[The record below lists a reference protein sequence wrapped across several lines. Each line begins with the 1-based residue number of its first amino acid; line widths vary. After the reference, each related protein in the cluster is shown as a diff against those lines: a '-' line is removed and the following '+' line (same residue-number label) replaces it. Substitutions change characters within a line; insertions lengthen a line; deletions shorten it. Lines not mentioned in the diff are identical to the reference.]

1 VIKLVYLQHGNL
13 VTKRQTLISSD
24 KNSIGQRLVCEIASG
39 TYAIIEAALSYVFV
53 GEKSSQGARYIRLSH
68 SPDGDE
74 LKAIFILLEEK
85 TAVDETLQTF
95 RAICR

>member
-1 VIKLVYLQHGNL
+1 
-13 VTKRQTLISSD
+13 
-24 KNSIGQRLVCEIASG
+24 
-39 TYAIIEAALSYVFV
+39 V

>member
-1 VIKLVYLQHGNL
+1 M
-13 VTKRQTLISSD
+13 VTQRQTLISSD
-24 KNSIGQRLVCEIASG
+24 KNSIGQRLVCEIVSG
-39 TYAIIEAALSYVFV
+39 TYAIIEAALSYAFA
-53 GEKSSQGARYIRLSH
+53 GEKWSQGAWYIRLSY

-85 TAVDETLQTF
+85 TVVDETLQTS